1 MAGGSKLAVYTA
13 IGANS
18 VVTVAKL
25 GAFAV
30 TGSGA
35 MLSEGIHSFADV
47 GNQVLLAVG
56 MKRSQT
62 EPDEKH
68 PFGYGNEAFIWALIS
83 AVGIFFLGC
92 GVSVTHGV
100 QSLMHGGH
108 HDEAGGLL
116 NIGIL
121 IFALVVEGASLAVAV
136 HGLRKEAKKYNQGF
150 RDYLRTTDD
159 PFGVA
164 VLLEDSAAVFGV
176 MIALVAVVLTHY
188 THEPYWD
195 ALGSI
200 SIGLLLGFVAYFLIA
215 KNRELLIGRSI
226 REQDQDLLN
235 TLLEE
240 DPAIEGVRTQQT
252 LVTGTES
259 YQISAELDFD
269 GRYLA
274 REHLK
279 GKDLAALHASL
290 QNPED
295 LQALL
300 EQFGEEVVEQLG
312 DEVDRIE
319 AKIRQALP
327 KAKSI
332 DLEVD

>member
-25 GAFAV
+25 GGFAM

-56 MKRSQT
+56 MKRSQA

-92 GVSVTHGV
+92 GVSMTHGV

-108 HDEAGGLL
+108 HDQSGGML

-121 IFALVVEGASLAVAV
+121 VFALVVEGASLLVAIY
-136 HGLRKEAKKYNQGF
+136 GLNKEAKKQNQGF
-150 RDYLRTTDD
+150 MEHLRTTDD

-195 ALGSI
+195 ALGSV

-226 REQDQDLLN
+226 RDQDKQALAGILR
-235 TLLEE
+235 E
-240 DPAIEGVRTQQT
+240 DPAIEGVLIQQGM
-252 LVTGTES
+252 VTGTES
-259 YQISAELDFD
+259 YTIRAELDFD

-279 GKDLAALHASL
+279 DQDLAELHASVDK
-290 QNPED
+290 PED
-295 LQALL
+295 LQQLL
-300 EQFGEEVVEQLG
+300 EEFGEAMVERLG

-319 AKIRQALP
+319 AKIRKDLP
-327 KAKSI
+327 KAKII

>member
-25 GAFAV
+25 SGFAI

-47 GNQVLLAVG
+47 CNQVLLAVG
-56 MKRSQT
+56 MKRSQAA
-62 EPDEKH
+62 PDEKH
-68 PFGYGNEAFIWALIS
+68 PLGYGNEAFVWSLIS

-92 GVSVTHGV
+92 GVSLTHGV
-100 QSLMHGGH
+100 QALMHGGH
-108 HDEAGGLL
+108 HDESGGML

-121 IFALVVEGASLAVAV
+121 IFALVVEGASLLVAV
-136 HGLRKEAKKYNQGF
+136 YGLKAEAKKHDQSLT
-150 RDYLRTTDD
+150 DYLRTTDD
-159 PFGVA
+159 PFGIA

-176 MIALVAVVLTHY
+176 LLALTAVGLTHY

-195 ALGSI
+195 AIGSI

-215 KNRELLIGRSI
+215 KNRELLLGRSI
-226 REQDQDLLN
+226 RDQDKKALTALLQ
-235 TLLEE
+235 E
-240 DPAIEGVRTQQT
+240 DPAIEGVLKQQAM
-252 LVTGTES
+252 VTGTDS
-259 YQISAELDFD
+259 YTIRAELDFD

-274 REHLK
+274 RKHLK
-279 GKDLAALHASL
+279 DQDITALHASL
-290 QNPED
+290 DKPEA
-295 LQALL
+295 LQELL
-300 EQFGEEVVEQLG
+300 EEFGEAMVERLG
-312 DEVDRIE
+312 DEIDRIE
-319 AKIRQALP
+319 SKIRKDLP
-327 KAKSI
+327 KAKNI